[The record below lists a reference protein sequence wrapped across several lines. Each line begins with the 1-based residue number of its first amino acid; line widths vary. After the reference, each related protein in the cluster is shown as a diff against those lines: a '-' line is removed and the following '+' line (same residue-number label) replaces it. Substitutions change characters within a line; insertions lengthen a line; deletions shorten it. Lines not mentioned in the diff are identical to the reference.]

1 MSAPMLPPH
10 PLHPFCKLAPVDQP
24 HRPAS
29 DVTLRGQELRRRLEG
44 GVVTEGARLD
54 NAAEM

>member
-1 MSAPMLPPH
+1 MTSGG
-10 PLHPFCKLAPVDQP
+10 LAAFFKDVV
-24 HRPAS
+24 HMGLAS
-29 DVTLRGQELRRRLEG
+29 RVWRRLEG